1 MISVYNPQP
10 LTQRE
15 LQLTHAL
22 REFDPDA
29 EVRIEDDGDRLSVST
44 VLDEME
50 VIAILGGMGIDAAPR
65 HSPGMEGID
74 DDDQPRRDGC
84 SCGCACG

>member
-1 MISVYNPQP
+1 MICVYNPQP

-15 LQLTHAL
+15 RQLTDAL

-29 EVRIEDDGDRLSVST
+29 EVRIEDDGGKLSVST

-50 VIAILGGMGIDAAPR
+50 VIAILGGIGIDAALSSGADGLD
-65 HSPGMEGID
+65 H
-74 DDDQPRRDGC
+74 DDQPRGDGC
-84 SCGCACG
+84 GCGCGCG